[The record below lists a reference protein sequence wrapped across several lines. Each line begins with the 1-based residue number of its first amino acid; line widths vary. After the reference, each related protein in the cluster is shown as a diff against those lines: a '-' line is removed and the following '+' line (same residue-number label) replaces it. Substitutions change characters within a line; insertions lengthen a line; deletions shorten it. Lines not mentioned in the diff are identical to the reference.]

1 METVACCCGGFVPLG
16 GILVGKLTFPSPPHC
31 ASFLSSQFIIV
42 CSSLSSWHRVKFP
55 PPPPPPPST
64 PPPFLFCRC
73 RSSFLLH
80 VRKRSVSSQL
90 LISLQHMHFIFFLQ
104 QLFLLLFSAL
114 YFSTFPL
121 KPRLSLSLFTSPAS
135 RTFFCSRLSSHSKVL
150 SLFVCPCCPA
160 LEKAS
165 LCKPL

>member
-55 PPPPPPPST
+55 PPPPPST

-73 RSSFLLH
+73 RSSFLFH
-80 VRKRSVSSQL
+80 VRKHSVSSQL

-121 KPRLSLSLFTSPAS
+121 KPRLSISLSLLPQLPEPFFALGSPLIVKYCHS
-135 RTFFCSRLSSHSKVL
+135 LSVRAVL
-150 SLFVCPCCPA
+150 H
-160 LEKAS
+160 
-165 LCKPL
+165 